1 MGYPANVRLYLIY
14 ISIANLNLLKLYK
27 ILKQYSAMFIHSL
40 NWVVIKYLPQV
51 KFTFIE
57 ENLGGENT

>member
-1 MGYPANVRLYLIY
+1 M
-14 ISIANLNLLKLYK
+14 NLLKLYK

-57 ENLGGENT
+57 ENLGGENTWCNFTFKDVKFYEG